1 MGLFPHILKKKKAQK
16 TNMYNS
22 ITPETNDDLYE
33 HGDNFIRRSLHHN
46 ETTLKYDLRL
56 PIHHRDIQRATITNT
71 NSTNNTTHDNINNI
85 SKNNNNNIS
94 KDFYDN
100 KPTGVRQYVNS
111 LEKEDKSIIQKVEN
125 STAIQKEDKS
135 TIIQKEIS
143 LFYWHHFQKQKNTF
157 TIAMD
162 TVKRRGRRNAVCEQN
177 EEERVGLRL
186 CVQRYRHLVYMI
198 EYEI

>member
-22 ITPETNDDLYE
+22 IIPETTDDLHK
-33 HGDNFIRRSLHHN
+33 HGDNFIRRSAHHN
-46 ETTLKYDLRL
+46 ETAAKDVLRL
-56 PIHHRDIQRATITNT
+56 PIHHRDIQRSTTTNT
-71 NSTNNTTHDNINNI
+71 SHDNINNI
-85 SKNNNNNIS
+85 SKNNNNNNNNIS
-94 KDFYDN
+94 KDFCDN
-100 KPTGVRQYVNS
+100 NSTDVRHYVNS
-111 LEKEDKSIIQKVEN
+111 LEREDK
-125 STAIQKEDKS
+125 T

-157 TIAMD
+157 TVAMD